1 MTWCRVGSRPATAAR
16 SATVLPAPTSPVTTP
31 SADIHDAEA
40 DPGDGL
46 GVGLAGEQVLGGDG
60 LAERGAG
67 QAEVRGPG
75 RGAHRS
81 SWPASPAV
89 SMASWV
95 KSILAPVPAASSW
108 AAATR
113 PRESIPVGAGSGRA
127 AWGTARWTCRR
138 VTNGTAAPA
147 G

>member
-46 GVGLAGEQVLGGDG
+46 GVGLAGEQGLGGDG

-95 KSILAPVPAASSW
+95 KSILAPVPAA
-108 AAATR
+108 
-113 PRESIPVGAGSGRA
+113 
-127 AWGTARWTCRR
+127 WGTARWTCRR

-147 G
+147 GFPSRNTSIAV